1 VYRGVTTARRR
12 GSKPRRT
19 PDLSSAAVL
28 LDMVRAVNATLDPAA
43 VATVLLDRAATWV
56 QMSSWALVARDR
68 TGQLA
73 LVADRG
79 LAADMRPA
87 VEAAAAWV
95 IQTGQDLVTNNLS
108 LDSRVRV
115 EFPAVAVGFPLA
127 CRGRR
132 VGALVGIDA
141 APSSRAPK
149 LAPGLVSGI
158 RQLLEPAAIA
168 LDNALA
174 VKRAEALTVT
184 DELTDLYNSRYLNIS
199 LRREVKR
206 ALRSARPLSLL
217 FIDLDGF
224 KGINDTHGHL
234 AGSRALVEAAA
245 VIRGSARETDVVARF
260 GGDEFAVVL
269 PDTGSTGALAVAAR
283 VRERLAAHPFLATDG
298 LSCRLTA
305 SVGVATLPEV
315 ATSAE
320 ALLQAADAAMY
331 QVKDAG
337 KNGIRAAMAPADT

>member
-1 VYRGVTTARRR
+1 
-12 GSKPRRT
+12 
-19 PDLSSAAVL
+19 
-28 LDMVRAVNATLDPAA
+28 MVRAVNATLDPAA

-158 RQLLEPAAIA
+158 RQLLEPAP
-168 LDNALA
+168 
-174 VKRAEALTVT
+174 KR
-184 DELTDLYNSRYLNIS
+184 
-199 LRREVKR
+199 
-206 ALRSARPLSLL
+206 
-217 FIDLDGF
+217 
-224 KGINDTHGHL
+224 
-234 AGSRALVEAAA
+234 
-245 VIRGSARETDVVARF
+245 
-260 GGDEFAVVL
+260 
-269 PDTGSTGALAVAAR
+269 
-283 VRERLAAHPFLATDG
+283 
-298 LSCRLTA
+298 
-305 SVGVATLPEV
+305 
-315 ATSAE
+315 
-320 ALLQAADAAMY
+320 
-331 QVKDAG
+331 
-337 KNGIRAAMAPADT
+337 